1 MKGKTRFPIGVQ
13 DFADLRENGF
23 AYVDKTGYIYDLVH
37 TSKQYFLSRPRRFGK
52 SLLLSTLR
60 DYWLGRRELFEGL
73 KIAELE
79 GESPEAWQPHP
90 VFYFDFNNK
99 NYQQEDAL
107 EAILDKHLRKWEA
120 IYGGDCR
127 YTLEERFQV
136 LLENAASKIGRNAVV
151 LVDEYDKP
159 LMEALNREDEA
170 EHERAVYKAFFG
182 TLKTSDQYLKFAF
195 FTGVTKF
202 SKVSIFS
209 DLNQLE
215 DISMDADYAGLCG
228 ITEEEMEDNFAE
240 EIRRMAEENG
250 LSEEECLIKLR
261 KTYDGYHF
269 ATGIEKGVY
278 NPYSL
283 LNAFKKRRFGYFW
296 YETGTPTFLVN
307 RIGRSTFDV
316 KKFTDGKL
324 YSTERALKDYRAD
337 NPDILPVLYQSGYLS
352 IAGYDALRQRITL
365 GFPNEEV
372 KYGFLDSLLPVY
384 APEVMEGNGKDI
396 FALDD
401 CLEAGDTEGMKDILT
416 ALFASIPY
424 SSSPAPFEHYFQS
437 VLYLIFTL
445 LGKFTVC
452 EFHTSQ
458 GRADAVVETA
468 EYVYIFEFK
477 VDKSAEEALAQ
488 IQEKGYALPYKAD
501 KRQVVAIGV
510 SFDSRKRSLQGWEES
525 VSQ

>member
-23 AYVDKTGYIYDLVH
+23 VYVDKTEYIYDLVH
-37 TSKQYFLSRPRRFGK
+37 GSKQYLLSRPRRFGK

-79 GESPEAWQPHP
+79 SESPEAWQLHP

-99 NYQQEDAL
+99 NYQKEDAL

-120 IYGGDCR
+120 VYGGDSS
-127 YTLEERFQV
+127 YPLEERFQV
-136 LLENAASKIGRNAVV
+136 LLENAVSKTGRNAVV

-159 LMEALNREDEA
+159 LMETLNKENKA
-170 EHERAVYKAFFG
+170 EHERAVYKGFFG
-182 TLKTSDQYLKFAF
+182 TLKTCDRYLKFVF

-215 DISMDADYAGLCG
+215 DISMDEDYAGLCG

-240 EIRRMAEENG
+240 EIRRMAEEND
-250 LSEEECLIKLR
+250 LSEGECLSKLR

-269 ATGIEKGVY
+269 TTGKEMGVY

-296 YETGTPTFLVN
+296 FETGTPTFLVN
-307 RIGRSTFDV
+307 RIGKSSFDV

-337 NPDILPVLYQSGYLS
+337 NPDILPLLYQSGYLS

-365 GFPNEEV
+365 SFPNEEV

-384 APEVMEGNGKDI
+384 APEAVEGNGKDI

-424 SSSPAPFEHYFQS
+424 TSTTAPFEHYFQS

-445 LGKFTVC
+445 LGKFITC
-452 EFHTSQ
+452 ELHSSK
-458 GRADAVVETA
+458 GRADAVVEVS

-477 VDKSAEEALAQ
+477 LDKSADEALAQ
-488 IQEKGYALPYKAD
+488 IREKGYALPYKAD
-501 KRQVVAIGV
+501 KRKVLSIGV
-510 SFDSRKRSLQGWEES
+510 NFESESRRLQGWKVAE
-525 VSQ
+525 

>member
-1 MKGKTRFPIGVQ
+1 
-13 DFADLRENGF
+13 
-23 AYVDKTGYIYDLVH
+23 
-37 TSKQYFLSRPRRFGK
+37 
-52 SLLLSTLR
+52 
-60 DYWLGRRELFEGL
+60 
-73 KIAELE
+73 LE

-107 EAILDKHLRKWEA
+107 EAVLDKHLRKWEA

-136 LLENAASKIGRNAVV
+136 LLENAASKTGRNAVV

-228 ITEEEMEDNFAE
+228 ITEEEMKDNFAE

-324 YSTERALKDYRAD
+324 YSTAFHRRNCILERCQLLLRIRLVLAVGRGKMGEHPFDFQPRQLGNPCRQLPDFLRAHADTPHARVHLQMDAGFFLLALC
-337 NPDILPVLYQSGYLS
+337 L
-352 IAGYDALRQRITL
+352 LRQ
-365 GFPNEEV
+365 
-372 KYGFLDSLLPVY
+372 
-384 APEVMEGNGKDI
+384 
-396 FALDD
+396 
-401 CLEAGDTEGMKDILT
+401 CL
-416 ALFASIPY
+416 S
-424 SSSPAPFEHYFQS
+424 
-437 VLYLIFTL
+437 
-445 LGKFTVC
+445 
-452 EFHTSQ
+452 
-458 GRADAVVETA
+458 
-468 EYVYIFEFK
+468 
-477 VDKSAEEALAQ
+477 
-488 IQEKGYALPYKAD
+488 
-501 KRQVVAIGV
+501 
-510 SFDSRKRSLQGWEES
+510 
-525 VSQ
+525 